1 MKAQDDKHQFRASAG
16 ERTEDSRMSM
26 PVEPREVPV
35 LARHSLT
42 PALSHSVEK
51 REKNGPERF
60 QRAAM
65 GLLCGLFLALLW
77 LPAFDSALKLDNSP
91 VPIENRAP
99 AKVPVLGPGPQGL
112 RQYLTGLEA
121 YFNDHFG
128 FRKLF
133 IRTHGY
139 FQRKVFRQGSPDVL
153 IGHDQWLFY
162 VGNRAVDYHLGAKLL
177 SVKQLREW
185 QALLERRRDWLARR
199 GIKYL
204 FVVPPNKESIYP
216 EYLPEWANKAGAT
229 TELDQLLAH
238 MRAHSAVEILDL
250 RPPLFEARK
259 RGRIYL
265 ITDTHWNHIG
275 AFAGYREIILALAKQ
290 LPGMEPLEMEA
301 FEPRFTQRP
310 GGDLA
315 RMLAQEQAMPEKEF
329 VTLVPRPYLPKLEVE
344 SVPAILPKK
353 WAPEEEPLAI
363 ENPSQKYKAVVFRDS
378 FCDFLVPFLG
388 YNFQRIVFIWQRPW
402 DMGVIER
409 EKPDV
414 VIDEMLERYLDWPIA
429 SQ

>member
-1 MKAQDDKHQFRASAG
+1 MQDDKQQSTAGAG
-16 ERTEDSRMSM
+16 EEMEDSRMSTL
-26 PVEPREVPV
+26 VERREVP
-35 LARHSLT
+35 AFAKDTLT
-42 PALSHSVEK
+42 PPVYHSVGEEGRK
-51 REKNGPERF
+51 GPERF
-60 QRAAM
+60 QRAATV
-65 GLLCGLFLALLW
+65 LLCGLFLVLLW
-77 LPAFDSALKLDNSP
+77 LPAFDSAFKLDKSP

-99 AKVPVLGPGPQGL
+99 ARFPVWGPGPQGL
-112 RQYLTGLEA
+112 RQYLAGLEA

-133 IRTHGY
+133 IRAHGY

-153 IGHDQWLFY
+153 IGRDQWLFY
-162 VGNRAVDYHLGAKLL
+162 VGNRAVDYHLGTELL
-177 SVKQLREW
+177 SVKQLRKW
-185 QALLERRRDWLARR
+185 QELLEKRRDWLAQR

-216 EYLPEWANKAGAT
+216 EYLPEWANKAGAA

-238 MRAHSAVEILDL
+238 MRAHSTVEILDL
-250 RPPLFEARK
+250 RPPLIEARK
-259 RGRIYL
+259 RGRIYQ
-265 ITDTHWNHIG
+265 ITDTHWNYIG

-290 LPGMEPLEMEA
+290 LPGLEPLGIEA
-301 FEPRFTQRP
+301 FEPRSAQRP

-315 RMLAQEQAMPEKEF
+315 RMLAQEQAMPEKEL
-329 VTLVPRPYLPKLEVE
+329 VTLAPRPYLPKLEVK
-344 SVPAILPKK
+344 SDPAILPKK
-353 WAPEEEPLAI
+353 WVPEEEPLSI

-378 FCDFLVPFLG
+378 FCDFLTPFLG
-388 YNFQRIVFIWQRPW
+388 YNFKRIVFIWQRPW
-402 DMGVIER
+402 DLSVIEH